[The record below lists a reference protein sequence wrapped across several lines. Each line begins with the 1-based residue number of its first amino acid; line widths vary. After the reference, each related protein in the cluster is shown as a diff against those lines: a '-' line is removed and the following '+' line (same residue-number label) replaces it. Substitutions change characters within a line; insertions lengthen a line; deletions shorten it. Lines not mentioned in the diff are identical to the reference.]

1 MKFSF
6 PKIVFFA
13 CLLIFSFEST
23 AQNQVHD
30 SLKHAL
36 ELHKQNDTIRVTL
49 LLDLGMK
56 IWNDNHI
63 KGKSLVQEG
72 IDLSVKLNW
81 KKGEVLGLLNR
92 SSLMSRDNLLDEA
105 MEDALN
111 ALKINEKIKDRQMMA
126 SIYSRLAITNNAIGD
141 RNSAEAYALK
151 NLELSKELKDE
162 KRILNSMSVL
172 AEIYGGMQDWETT
185 QKYLDEGLRLAIAQN
200 DKYYLGRILM
210 TMSDKEQYFKNY
222 KEAKRYLLQN
232 LSIQKE
238 INDHGGVA
246 YIESQL
252 SLMLANLNEKDSAYY
267 YANDALQITRQFNL
281 KEQPPDLYY
290 ALYYTAYMFQDYK
303 NALRNHLIYDSLR
316 AENYNMETGRKLEM
330 TKNRFQQEKKDIRQ
344 RNQRYINLAGALG
357 FLLIVAGLWSRLS
370 YIRRTTAIIK
380 QEKERS
386 ESLLLNI
393 LPVEI
398 ANELK
403 AKGSADAKMYD
414 EVTVMFT
421 DFKGFTQIS
430 EKLTPTELVAEIDTC
445 FNAFDNIISRYDIEK
460 IKTIGDSYMCAGGL
474 PVANKSHAED
484 IVNFALEI
492 QKYMAG
498 HLQQQKSEGKEPFL
512 LRIGIHTGP
521 VVAGIVGVKK
531 FSYDIWGDTV
541 NIASRMQSSGEAGK
555 INISFSTYELVKEKF
570 SCTFRGKIEAKNKGM
585 IDMYFLESKT

>member
-23 AQNQVHD
+23 AQNQGLD

-49 LLDLGMK
+49 LLDLGTK

-63 KGKSLVQEG
+63 KGKLLVQEG

-81 KKGEVLGLLNR
+81 KKGEALGLLKR
-92 SSLMSRDNLLDEA
+92 SSIMSKDNLLDEA
-105 MEDALN
+105 LQDALN
-111 ALKINEKIKDRQMMA
+111 ALKINEKIKDRELMA
-126 SIYSRLAITNNAIGD
+126 SIYSRLAITNSAIGD
-141 RNSAEAYALK
+141 RTSAEAYALQK
-151 NLELSKELKDE
+151 LKISKELKDND
-162 KRILNSMSVL
+162 RILKAMSL
-172 AEIYGGMQDWETT
+172 LGEIYGNMQDWETAE
-185 QKYLDEGLRLAIAQN
+185 KYLDEGLKLAIAQN
-200 DKYYLGRILM
+200 NKYFLGRILM
-210 TMSDKEQYFKNY
+210 TMSSKEQYFKNY
-222 KEAKRYLLQN
+222 KEAKRYLIQN
-232 LSIQKE
+232 LAIQKE

-252 SLMLANLNEKDSAYY
+252 SLVLANLNKKDSAYY
-267 YANDALQITRQFNL
+267 YANNALEITRQYNL
-281 KEQPPDLYY
+281 KEQPTDVYY
-290 ALYYTAYMFQDYK
+290 ALYYAAYMFHDYK

-316 AENYNMETGRKLEM
+316 AENDNMETGRKLEII
-330 TKNRFQQEKKDIRQ
+330 KNQFQQEKKDVHQ
-344 RNQRYINLAGALG
+344 RNQRFIYLGVTLG
-357 FLLIVAGLWSRLS
+357 FLLITAGLLSRLRF
-370 YIRRTTAIIK
+370 IRRTTAIIK

-393 LPVEI
+393 LPVEV

-403 AKGSADAKMYD
+403 AKGRTDAKLYD

-421 DFKGFTQIS
+421 DFVGFTQIS
-430 EKLTPTELVAEIDTC
+430 EKLTPTELVTEIDTC
-445 FNAFDNIISRYDIEK
+445 FKAFDNLISRYNIEK
-460 IKTIGDSYMCAGGL
+460 IKTIGDSYMCVGGL
-474 PVANKSHAED
+474 PLANKSHAED
-484 IVNFALEI
+484 IINFALEI
-492 QKYMAG
+492 QKYMTG
-498 HLQQQKSEGKEPFL
+498 HLQQQKSEGKELFK

-570 SCTFRGKIEAKNKGM
+570 SCAFRGKIEAKNKGM